1 MRPDRKIRRAP
12 ARRGV
17 AVVYVAISMTV
28 VFGMAALAIDIGA
41 MYSAQAEL
49 QRAADSAALAAA
61 SELVEVATIEG
72 ADRVFD
78 MADAY
83 ARQNSVLGRIPGLA
97 TADVEFGLAE
107 RDGERFR
114 FEPSTGAVD
123 SVRVTVKR
131 AQGSEAGP
139 INMMFATL
147 FGYHTRDL
155 EAKAAAMLVPR
166 DMSVIIDLSNS
177 MCWDSQ
183 LRFWDRDDGGYTN
196 LRDIWAA
203 LDGPPPSRPYIPGS
217 ELETEYAG
225 DTGPTFGEMTQWG
238 APLVGGYSASSDPG
252 LWEIRKGSN
261 TVNATISAR
270 LAARGY
276 SSDEISQI
284 MSRNYD
290 SSSSIYENRV
300 AVMLGL
306 AEWRSGRPGGRASGG
321 DGDARV
327 EDNEL
332 TWIATPWFEQN
343 WTWEDYI
350 EYVYN
355 SSNIRNNVPEF
366 RYRYGLKTFTDFLLD
381 DKPEAFST
389 FGLFDTPEQPL
400 RAVKDAVQVMVDT
413 IQAQDNLDKMSLQ
426 IFATTAR
433 NEVVLTDSLDD
444 VPEILYK
451 RQSGHYDRST
461 NIGGGLATAIAHL
474 RSPAA
479 RENAK
484 KVIVLMSDGVA
495 NIDENGNSVG
505 DGSEAARSYA
515 LAMAEQ
521 AAEYGYTIYT
531 VSVGYSVDRELMQEI
546 AALGKGQEF
555 YAVGNPEEYTEQLQ
569 DIFRRLGGKRPV
581 ALIE

>member
-28 VFGMAALAIDIGA
+28 VFGMAAMAVDIGA
-41 MYSAQAEL
+41 LYAAKAEL
-49 QRAADSAALAAA
+49 QRAADAAALAAA
-61 SELVEVATIEG
+61 SELVDVETVEG
-72 ADRVFD
+72 AERVFA

-83 ARQNSVLGRIPGLA
+83 ARENTVIGRVPGLA
-97 TADVEFGLAE
+97 TADVEFGKAE
-107 RDGERFR
+107 PDGERFR
-114 FEPSTGAVD
+114 FETSNNVVD
-123 SVRVTVKR
+123 AVRVTVR
-131 AQGSEAGP
+131 RSQGSEAGP
-139 INMMFATL
+139 MNFMFATI

-155 EAKAAAMLVPR
+155 EATAAAMLIPR

-177 MCWDSQ
+177 MNWDSQ
-183 LRFWDRDDGGYTN
+183 LRYWARDDGGYSN

-203 LDGPPPSRPYIPGS
+203 MDGPEPSRPYIPGS
-217 ELETEYAG
+217 ELETEYAS
-225 DTGPTFGEMTQWG
+225 DTGPTFGEMTTWG
-238 APLVGGYSASSDPG
+238 TPLIGGYDPSSDPG

-276 SSDEISQI
+276 SSDEITQL

-290 SSSSIYENRV
+290 SSSSTYENRV
-300 AVMLGL
+300 AVIMGL
-306 AEWRSGRPGGRASGG
+306 ADWRSGRPGGRASGG

-327 EDNEL
+327 ESNEL
-332 TWIATPWFEQN
+332 TWINTPSFELS
-343 WTWEDYI
+343 WDWRDYI
-350 EYVYN
+350 QYVYN
-355 SSNIRNNVPEF
+355 SSNMRNNVSEF
-366 RYRYGLKTFTDFLLD
+366 RYRYGLKTFTDFMLD
-381 DKPEAFST
+381 SEPEST
-389 FGLFDTPEQPL
+389 STYGLYNTPQEPL
-400 RAVKDAVQVMVDT
+400 RAVKDAVQIMVDT
-413 IQAQDNLDKMSLQ
+413 IEAQDNLDQLALQ

-433 NEVVLTDSLDD
+433 TEVSLTDALDETPT
-444 VPEILYK
+444 VLYK
-451 RQSGHYDRST
+451 RQSGHYDRAT

-474 RSPAA
+474 RSPVA

-505 DGSEAARSYA
+505 DGAEGARSYA
-515 LAMAEQ
+515 LDQAQQ
-521 AAEYGYTIYT
+521 AADYGYTIYT
-531 VSVGYSVDRELMQEI
+531 VSVGYNVDRELMQEI

-555 YAVGNPEEYTEQLQ
+555 YAVGSPEEYTEQLE
-569 DIFRRLGGKRPV
+569 DIFKRLGGKRPV